1 MLWFSLFVCF
11 YKEKK
16 ASPGLWVKL
25 WPTSIHSAVHYYQS
39 NYSRQVNSALIY
51 VNPIT
56 FFFFFKKKISSCFE
70 WYMNTRS
77 ASQGKNLG
85 ILKVKIGL
93 T

>member
-56 FFFFFKKKISSCFE
+56 FFFFFKKDLFVLWMIHEYQVSIP
-70 WYMNTRS
+70 
-77 ASQGKNLG
+77 GKELG
-85 ILKVKIGL
+85 NS
-93 T
+93 